1 MSWTG
6 FTEDAADK
14 EQKESPGGRKAKSG
28 SRKPREKLLA
38 AAASLKTSSVVGS
51 SDSSVVGSSDSL
63 PVAARLTQ
71 PQPPT
76 PVKMRVSGNL
86 GYSLLYVFRRNT
98 SSLNMFSLPNAFKT
112 RNNYKKILIL

>member
-6 FTEDAADK
+6 FTEDTADK
-14 EQKESPGGRKAKSG
+14 EQNESPGGRKAKSG

-51 SDSSVVGSSDSL
+51 SDSL

-86 GYSLLYVFRRNT
+86 EYSL
-98 SSLNMFSLPNAFKT
+98 P
-112 RNNYKKILIL
+112 